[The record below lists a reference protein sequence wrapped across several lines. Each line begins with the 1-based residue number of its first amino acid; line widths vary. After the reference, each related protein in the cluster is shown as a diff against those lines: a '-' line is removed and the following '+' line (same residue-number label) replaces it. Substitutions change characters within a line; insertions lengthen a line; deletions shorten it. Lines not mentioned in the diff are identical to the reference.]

1 MTQEQSLVV
10 NALFPEKEFTTAEL
24 ATIAQCLGHPTIKK
38 YLVELGRRNVKA
50 IVFGQR
56 NSGEAAESYLER
68 QAVVAGGLAVIE
80 MLLAIELPI
89 SPTA

>member
-1 MTQEQSLVV
+1 MTQAQQVV
-10 NALFPEKEFTTAEL
+10 TQLFPEKEFNTTEL
-24 ATIAQCLGHPTIKK
+24 TIIAQCLGHPVVKK
-38 YLVELGRRNVKA
+38 YFLDLASRNLKA

-56 NSGEAAESYLER
+56 KPGESAESYLER

-80 MLLAIELPI
+80 MLLAVELPI